1 MMSIKLKSF
10 KYLLLLTGIIA
21 LTGCSAATSS
31 TQQQH
36 VETSAQTSTK
46 QPAQPP
52 AQSSTLTAIQ
62 PSVQPVAQTPAQQNS
77 GSGSISTAN
86 TVTSTHVLSNRIDVV
101 YFHANIRCVTCLCF
115 EKEVTNIIK
124 TYFQDAIN
132 SGKLTY
138 RVLNIQEPKNAG
150 IAKKYSAIGSQLFIN
165 TVTNDFDNIEDIQDI
180 WSWNCVDNPAG
191 FDMKVKN
198 IVELRLKGQR

>member
-1 MMSIKLKSF
+1 MMSIKLQSF
-10 KYLLLLTGIIA
+10 KYLLLLTGVIA
-21 LTGCSAATSS
+21 LTGCSAAISG

-36 VETSAQTSTK
+36 VETSAPTSTR
-46 QPAQPP
+46 QSTQPP

-77 GSGSISTAN
+77 GSGSILTAN
-86 TVTSTHVLSNRIDVV
+86 TVTSPPVLSNRIDVV
-101 YFHANIRCVTCLCF
+101 YFHANLRCVTCMCF

-138 RVLNIQEPKNAG
+138 RVLNIQEPQNAA

-165 TVTNDFDNIEDIQDI
+165 NVTNDFDNIEDIQDI

-191 FDMKVKN
+191 FDTKVKDV
-198 IVELRLKGQR
+198 IELRLNGQR